1 MATYEPLLD
10 ADLLHTELL
19 KTLDHKCDHVHLKLD
34 TFFADIHAK
43 IDNIEASLAKFAAVG
58 VFMEEFNALKP
69 ALTAF
74 VERTTPKSACI
85 FCTLAENLDSHP
97 SGRCPRYPG
106 TYARTFQVSKMGLC
120 GQCLK
125 PEHGEDCKVVC
136 GICRQPHNAL
146 LCPAKALH
154 VQKNFKK
161 RKF

>member
-34 TFFADIHAK
+34 KFFADIHAK

-97 SGRCPRYPG
+97 AAAALDIPVRMPARSRCRKWG
-106 TYARTFQVSKMGLC
+106 CAA
-120 GQCLK
+120 
-125 PEHGEDCKVVC
+125 
-136 GICRQPHNAL
+136 NA
-146 LCPAKALH
+146 
-154 VQKNFKK
+154 
-161 RKF
+161 